1 MSPRAPSITRIRRT
15 GLWAETDFLR
25 LWGASTVSTFGTLI
39 TRTALPFTAIL
50 VLDASAFQIA
60 LLSIAEL
67 VPGFVVGLA
76 AGVWV
81 DRVRRRP
88 ILIGTDLGR
97 AALLATIPLA
107 ALLGALTLVHLIVVA
122 ALTSILS
129 TCFTVA
135 YRSYLP
141 AMVRREALIEG
152 NSKLT
157 AAQAVAEAGAFGS
170 GGWLVQALTAPIAI
184 LVDAI
189 TFLWSAFL
197 VWRIRVPE
205 PPLASS
211 NTLIDLRAEISEG
224 LHLTLT
230 HPVLRGLVGSNT
242 LLNLGYAI
250 TGTVFLL
257 YVSQE
262 VGFDPGVLGL
272 IFSVGGVSSLVGA
285 ALVGRVT
292 SVLGVGTT
300 MIAALVGVA
309 FGQGLI
315 LFVASATL
323 NAVGIL
329 VAQQFVADSAATIYD
344 VITVSVR
351 QTTTPDRLLGR
362 VNASFNVLETGAM
375 IVGAL
380 VGGILGEVIGLR
392 PTIGVAVAVKLS
404 AAVWL
409 ARSPVR
415 AMRVAPGEPG
425 GDH

>member
-1 MSPRAPSITRIRRT
+1 M
-15 GLWAETDFLR
+15 R
-25 LWGASTVSTFGTLI
+25 LWGASSVSTFGTLI

-60 LLSIAEL
+60 LLTVSEL

-88 ILIGTDLGR
+88 ILIATDLGR
-97 AALLATIPLA
+97 AALLTTIPLA
-107 ALLGALTLVHLIVVA
+107 AFLDALTLIHLLVVA

-141 AMVRREALIEG
+141 VLVSRGSLIEG

-157 AAQAVAEAGAFGS
+157 AAEAVAEAGAFSS

-184 LVDAI
+184 LIDAF

-197 VWRIRVPE
+197 VWRIRATE
-205 PPLASS
+205 PPLESS
-211 NTLIDLRAEISEG
+211 NTLIDLRTEIREG
-224 LHLTLT
+224 LQFTLT
-230 HPVLRGLVGSNT
+230 QPVLRGLVGSNT
-242 LLNLGYAI
+242 LLNLGYSI

-257 YVSQE
+257 YVNQE

-272 IFSVGGVSSLVGA
+272 IFAVGGFSSLAGA
-285 ALVGRVT
+285 ALAGRVT
-292 SVLGVGTT
+292 SIFGVGLT
-300 MIAALVGVA
+300 MVAALAGVA
-309 FGQGLI
+309 AGQGLI

-323 NAVGIL
+323 VAVGIM
-329 VAQQFVADSAATIYD
+329 VAQQLVADSAATIYD
-344 VITVSVR
+344 VVAVTVR

-375 IVGAL
+375 IIGAL
-380 VGGILGEVIGLR
+380 IGGTLGEVIGLR
-392 PTIGVAVAVKLS
+392 STIGVAVAVKLS

-415 AMRVAPGEPG
+415 AMRVAAGEAG
-425 GDH
+425 GDQ